1 MRPGGAGSP
10 EDVFNRLGIP
20 SKIQKLYEKLQPQ
33 LLSLGEGIWRK
44 VAPRDFTF
52 YSPKRVFVYVK
63 PQKTQLRLTL
73 FTRGQP
79 IEGVEPVG
87 YEHGG
92 FKWGRHRV
100 SSEGELDTA
109 VEACRKAYERI
120 NESLAANEPTGW
132 YAEVEQEDAETE
144 TVEDS

>member
-1 MRPGGAGSP
+1 MRIGMAGLNFSM
-10 EDVFNRLGIP
+10 
-20 SKIQKLYEKLQPQ
+20 
-33 LLSLGEGIWRK
+33 K
-44 VAPRDFTF
+44 VAIYGKPPFMLHQA
-52 YSPKRVFVYVK
+52 RVC
-63 PQKTQLRLTL
+63 LREATEDSAQTL

-120 NESLAANEPTGW
+120 NESLAADEPTGW
-132 YAEVEQEDAETE
+132 YAEVEQEDAERE
-144 TVEDS
+144 TVEVPNQGA